1 MSRNEA
7 EEAVLLFILSQ
18 VFLGILMEPM
28 LAKFGLLIDRT
39 SSIYLQVRLK
49 NLTSVIFFL
58 VFENILYKLCL
69 IDVYEKV
76 YKQRGTVCSHK
87 DADDLL
93 KDVRS
98 ELDQYMYVNK
108 RFNV

>member
-1 MSRNEA
+1 M
-7 EEAVLLFILSQ
+7 AVVTSGFVIMILISQ
-18 VFLGILMEPM
+18 YIHIYN
-28 LAKFGLLIDRT
+28 FGLLVDRT

-69 IDVYEKV
+69 IGVYEKV